1 VADGGG
7 ARPESARESGL
18 PVAGGS
24 GPGAGSG
31 GEAQALKRRGL
42 FPTDGQHRHQP
53 ERGAGGQRAL
63 RARVPGGGAADRRA
77 RGERGHGCAAAR
89 TRVGRPEKKRGRA
102 ARMHCKV
109 LYLFELVWKV

>member
-31 GEAQALKRRGL
+31 GEAQALKRRDL
-42 FPTDGQHRHQP
+42 FPIDGQHRHQP
-53 ERGAGGQRAL
+53 ERGAGGQRAP
-63 RARVPGGGAADRRA
+63 RARVPAGQSG
-77 RGERGHGCAAAR
+77 GER
-89 TRVGRPEKKRGRA
+89 
-102 ARMHCKV
+102 
-109 LYLFELVWKV
+109 ELTGGPWHSAGWWCR